1 MIPSRS
7 PHAAHSPHAVR
18 AARAPRSPRR
28 LARLLSVSALA
39 VGALSPLGA
48 QASSQHATA
57 GHARRGPVTEPTPA
71 AMRSPA
77 LASVVDVDLAHPLAA
92 VRPDQSLGAGVDGQS
107 QGDVRGIYTP
117 ANVAAMRSAG
127 LSPLAYRLRTE
138 LGVEA
143 WHWNPRGTFSDAAHR
158 QGYWTSS
165 ARLGRPI
172 MLSHGY
178 RLPRRG
184 DTIDQANNDG
194 YSRLDDGD
202 AHTFWKSDPYL
213 DPHFTRQPEQRHVQ
227 WLIADLGRS
236 RPVDAL
242 RLSWGE
248 PFARRLVVQCWRG
261 QNAIAIDGALS
272 GRWQDFP
279 RAAATGHRGRQALR
293 LASRPLACRFVRVR
307 LLSSSHTAPAHSV
320 DVRDRLGFAVREVS
334 IGWIDH
340 GRFRDVVRH
349 APAADRQTTFYV
361 SSTDSWHRASDIDP
375 NTEQPGLDRILT
387 SGLTGGQPLLTPVAM
402 MYGTP
407 PDAAAELAYLHA
419 RRAPVRRVEMGEE
432 PDGQLMQP
440 EDYASLFAQFAPRL
454 LRAYPGVS
462 LGGPDFATEVP
473 DWQTWA
479 DAHGRTSWVGRWVA
493 ELRSEHAL
501 SDVGFF
507 SFEWYPYDDVC
518 AAVAPNLAG
527 SRSLLRAQLQR
538 QWAAGLPRG
547 LPLVLSEY
555 GYSAFSGQAEVDLPE
570 ALFNADTVGQWL
582 SLGGS
587 SYVYGLE
594 PTSLTR
600 EPGCLSAGALTL
612 FPSTDAHRIL
622 SRSAAYWAA
631 RMITQDWALPGDGTH
646 QLLSASTSAPAGG
659 HGRGPESPLH
669 AYALRR
675 PDGRTAVLLVNL
687 DSEHARALSL
697 RFHDATGRILPAA
710 NMQEVQLSRDEYTWH
725 PRGLHGFPAPD
736 GPPSRGRVAPGAPVR
751 LPPYSLTVLSACM
764 QTCTP

>member
-1 MIPSRS
+1 MIS
-7 PHAAHSPHAVR
+7 
-18 AARAPRSPRR
+18 ARPARQLAP
-28 LARLLSVSALA
+28 LLIVSALA
-39 VGALSPLGA
+39 VGVLSPLGA
-48 QASSQHATA
+48 QAGAKHAA
-57 GHARRGPVTEPTPA
+57 SGHSRRGPVTEPTPA
-71 AMRSPA
+71 AMRSRA
-77 LASVVDVDLAHPLAA
+77 LASVVDVDLAHPLAS

-107 QGDVRGIYTP
+107 QGDVAGIYTP
-117 ANVAAMRSAG
+117 VNVSAMRSAG

-143 WHWNPRGTFSDAAHR
+143 WHWNPQGSFSDGTHR

-165 ARLGRPI
+165 ARPGPPI
-172 MLSHGY
+172 LVSHGY

-202 AHTFWKSDPYL
+202 AHSFWKSDPYL
-213 DPHFTRQPEQRHVQ
+213 DPHFTRQREQRHVQ
-227 WLIADLGRS
+227 WLIADLGRP

-261 QNAIAIDGALS
+261 ANAIAIDGALS
-272 GRWQDFP
+272 GHWQDFP
-279 RAAATGHRGRQALR
+279 HGAVAGHRGRQALR
-293 LASRPLACRFVRVR
+293 VASRPLACHFVRVR

-334 IGWIDH
+334 IGLVDR
-340 GRFRDVVRH
+340 GRFRDEVRH
-349 APAADRQTTFYV
+349 AAAGGRQTPFYV
-361 SSTDSWHRASDIDP
+361 SSTDPWHRASDIDR
-375 NTEQPGLDRILT
+375 NTEQPGLDRIVT
-387 SGLTGGQPLLTPVAM
+387 SGLTAGQALLTPVAL

-407 PDAAAELAYLHA
+407 PDAAAELTYLHA

-462 LGGPDFATEVP
+462 LGGPDFATEIP
-473 DWQTWA
+473 DWQTWP
-479 DAHGRTSWVGRWVA
+479 DAHGRRSWVGRWVG

-501 SDVGFF
+501 GTLGFF

-518 AAVAPNLAG
+518 APVAPNLAQ
-527 SRSLLRAQLQR
+527 SRTLLRAQLQR

-587 SYVYGLE
+587 SYLYGLE
-594 PTSLTR
+594 PSPLTR

-612 FPSTDAHRIL
+612 FGSTDSHRIL
-622 SRSAAYWAA
+622 YRSGAYWAA
-631 RMITQDWALPGDGTH
+631 RMISQDWALPGTGAH
-646 QLLSASTSAPAGG
+646 QLFAASTSDPAGG
-659 HGRGPESPLH
+659 HAPGAESPLH

-687 DSEHARALSL
+687 DSEHARALTL
-697 RFHDATGRILPAA
+697 RFHDATGDVLPTGSV
-710 NMQEVQLSRDEYTWH
+710 QEAQLSRDEYSWH
-725 PRGLHGFPAPD
+725 PRGLHGSPAPD
-736 GPPSRGRVAPGAPVR
+736 GPPSHLQVAPGAAVR
-751 LPPYSLTVLSACM
+751 LPPYSLTVLSACT
-764 QTCTP
+764 QTCTPAGAVHP